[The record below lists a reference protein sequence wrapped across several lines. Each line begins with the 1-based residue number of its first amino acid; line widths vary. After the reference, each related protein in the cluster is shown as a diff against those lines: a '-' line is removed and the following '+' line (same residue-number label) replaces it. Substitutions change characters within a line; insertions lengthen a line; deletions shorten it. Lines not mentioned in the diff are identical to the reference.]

1 MLKHLNE
8 RLNIARTGKKVKSP
22 AQQLLGHLR
31 AISDAQGYFELNADA
46 IAQRLAIS
54 RKTIYRALDTLKR
67 RGLVSLVQLHRGR
80 GRHSLYRLRVAQ
92 KSKPHEIDEKTVK
105 IKCVTLESKK
115 NKNIK
120 HTLKTVTRQGGS
132 QSLRGRGSQREPT
145 DYQGFEATRVTLVL
159 GARFYRQAMRETRL
173 GLESWELPE
182 GIRHALEGLIGT
194 RFDGMTLADAREL
207 VAKVWAMRGEIEAI
221 ARSGA
226 SPRRVCAFV
235 AGRLAGKPD
244 RAKREVLRRTA
255 ELIRRALDPELIE
268 RRIAGLR
275 RFAAEREAEFRAG
288 QVCKRCGYKH
298 TQLEY
303 TSGYRDEGTGV
314 LSCFGWVR
322 IKLEEL
328 REQVKL
334 TERRR
339 RELHCRQCGGPLTGG
354 HVEGYCW
361 ECWESHSA

>member
-1 MLKHLNE
+1 V
-8 RLNIARTGKKVKSP
+8 R
-22 AQQLLGHLR
+22 
-31 AISDAQGYFELNADA
+31 
-46 IAQRLAIS
+46 RLAQVALAVAGAGAEITERQLQELTGYALSTVRLGCKRLVGLKVLSPIPKPLGRGYLKAYRVVWGQKHRNPHQARDFSKS
-54 RKTIYRALDTLKR
+54 RRTKTQVFKDLKNTPKDVPSQEGLSSRGR
-67 RGLVSLVQLHRGR
+67 RGS
-80 GRHSLYRLRVAQ
+80 
-92 KSKPHEIDEKTVK
+92 
-105 IKCVTLESKK
+105 ES
-115 NKNIK
+115 
-120 HTLKTVTRQGGS
+120 
-132 QSLRGRGSQREPT
+132 
-145 DYQGFEATRVTLVL
+145 YQGAEAKSVVLVM
-159 GARFYRQAMRETRL
+159 GARFYRQAMMQTRR
-173 GLESWELPE
+173 GLEGWELPE

-207 VAKVWAMRGEIEAI
+207 VAKVWAMRGEIEAL

-275 RFAAEREAEFRAG
+275 RFAAEREAEFKAG

-303 TSGYRDEGTGV
+303 NSGYRDEGTGT

-334 TERRR
+334 AERRQ
-339 RELHCRQCGGPLTGG
+339 REQQCRQCGSLLR
-354 HVEGYCW
+354 EGQIEGLCW
-361 ECWESHSA
+361 ECWHDAQHAARPSAHSRTPMFRGTLVVPNPVSFS